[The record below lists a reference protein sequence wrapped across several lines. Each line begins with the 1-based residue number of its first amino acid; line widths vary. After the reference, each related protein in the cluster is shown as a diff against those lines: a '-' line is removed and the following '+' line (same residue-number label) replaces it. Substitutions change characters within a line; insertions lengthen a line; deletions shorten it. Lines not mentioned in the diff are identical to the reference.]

1 MNPLELVPMIA
12 QGGRNMPKTILR
24 SSWALALLAGLLAP
38 GAFAAQTPGAS
49 NGSNGP
55 AMALHDGVVVDAAAG
70 AAYVM
75 SSRGGI
81 DAIDLT
87 SGNVMW
93 KSRDAAKP
101 LLLKGGTL
109 LAQAQPDRAGK
120 LAVVALD
127 AKRGTATRRVD
138 LDIPSGVRA
147 QVFDG
152 PSQSFKVTAF
162 SAADGAVVAWTA
174 EDGRSLQGLLPP
186 ESEGAPT
193 ESKAAAVRVVAEPL
207 HGAARLDLATG
218 RAVPMAYEKA
228 MGLRTP
234 DVAEKARA
242 SSDPSRLTSLDG
254 RHVLHSEPSAE
265 GNLLTAY
272 RWTLTNAAGKRI
284 GTVEAPVGMAP
295 FVVSGSRV
303 LYVAQPS
310 AYRVEGK
317 LVQQPLRLVALDLKT
332 GGELWSAMLADSA
345 YRGPFP
351 P

>member
-1 MNPLELVPMIA
+1 MNFLELVPMIA

-38 GAFAAQTPGAS
+38 GAFAAQTSGAS
-49 NGSNGP
+49 NGL

-75 SSRGGI
+75 SPRGGI

-101 LLLKGGTL
+101 LLVKGGTL

-127 AKRGTATRRVD
+127 AKRGSATRRID

-152 PSQSFKVTAF
+152 PSQTFKVEAF
-162 SAADGAVVAWTA
+162 SAANGMIVAWTA

-186 ESEGAPT
+186 EPEGSPA
-193 ESKAAAVRVVAEPL
+193 ESKAAVRVTAEPRR
-207 HGAARLDLATG
+207 GAARLDLAAG
-218 RAVPMAYEKA
+218 RALPMAYEKA
-228 MGLRTP
+228 LGLRTP
-234 DVAEKARA
+234 DVAEKSRA

-284 GTVEAPVGMAP
+284 GTVDAPVGMAP

-310 AYRVEGK
+310 AYKVEGK
-317 LVQQPLRLVALDLKT
+317 MVQQPLRLVALDLKT
-332 GGELWSAMLADSA
+332 GGELWSAMLTDSA

>member
-12 QGGRNMPKTILR
+12 QGGRNMPKTILH
-24 SSWALALLAGLLAP
+24 SGWALALLAGLLAP
-38 GAFAAQTPGAS
+38 GAFAAQTSGAS
-49 NGSNGP
+49 NRP
-55 AMALHDGVVVDAAAG
+55 TLALHDGVVVDAASG

-75 SSRGGI
+75 SPRGGI

-101 LLLKGGTL
+101 LLMKGGTL
-109 LAQAQPDRAGK
+109 LAQAQPDRPGK

-127 AKRGTATRRVD
+127 AKRGSATRRVD
-138 LDIPSGVRA
+138 LDIPQSIRA

-152 PSQSFKVTAF
+152 PSQTFKVEAF
-162 SAADGAVVAWTA
+162 SAADGVVVAWTA
-174 EDGRSLQGLLPP
+174 EEGRSLQGLLPP
-186 ESEGAPT
+186 EPEGSPA
-193 ESKAAAVRVVAEPL
+193 ESKAAVRVAEPL
-207 HGAARLDLATG
+207 RGAARLDLAAG

-228 MGLRTP
+228 QGLRTP
-234 DVAEKARA
+234 DVAEKSRA
-242 SSDPSRLTSLDG
+242 SSNPFRLTSLDG
-254 RHVLHSEPSAE
+254 RHVLHSERSAE

-272 RWTLTNAAGKRI
+272 RWTITNAAGKRI
-284 GTVEAPVGMAP
+284 GAVDAPVGMAP